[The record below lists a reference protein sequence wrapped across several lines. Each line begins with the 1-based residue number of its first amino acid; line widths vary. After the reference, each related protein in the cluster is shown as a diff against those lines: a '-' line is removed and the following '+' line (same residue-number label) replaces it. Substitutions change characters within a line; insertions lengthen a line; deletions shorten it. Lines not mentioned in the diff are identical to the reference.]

1 MNRVTQ
7 NFVLL
12 LIGGAVLKIALDDT
26 YLRYVK
32 PGLHPY
38 LIVSGAALT
47 LLALVVIG
55 RDIRTGWAAADSDHH
70 PGRSP
75 WLLLAPITALLI
87 VVPPALGAGSV
98 QSGSTAQASVG
109 APAGT
114 DDGKFPFGPLP
125 AGEAPTI
132 RMYDLIDR
140 ASYDSS
146 GELDRREI
154 TVIGFI
160 VRTENDG
167 APRPDGTRAG
177 VDLARLVITCCVAD
191 AQLLRVHLTGLDDP
205 PPDDT
210 WVSVRGKVE
219 PDSAR
224 LETQMTPTFHVTE
237 WHPVR
242 TPARVYG

>member
-32 PGLHPY
+32 PGLQPY

-47 LLALVVIG
+47 LLALLTIG
-55 RDIRTGWAAADSDHH
+55 RDIRRGWAAADSDHGH
-70 PGRSP
+70 GRAE

-98 QSGSTAQASVG
+98 QSGTTVQATVG
-109 APAGT
+109 TPADGG
-114 DDGKFPFGPLP
+114 DGKFAFPPLP
-125 AGEAPTI
+125 VGDAPTL
-132 RMYDLIDR
+132 RMYELIDR

-146 GELDRREI
+146 GALDHRDI

-160 VRTENDG
+160 VRTDHDG
-167 APRPDGTRAG
+167 APRTDGTRTG

-191 AQLLRVHLTGLDDP
+191 AQLLRVHLAGTFDP

-210 WVSVRGKVE
+210 WVSVRGRVE
-219 PDSAR
+219 PNSAR
-224 LETQMTPTFHVTE
+224 VETQMTPTLQVTE
-237 WHPVR
+237 LRPIP

>member
-1 MNRVTQ
+1 MNRVAQ

-12 LIGGAVLKIALDDT
+12 LIGGAVLKITLDGT

-32 PGLHPY
+32 PGLQPY
-38 LIVSGAALT
+38 LIVSGVALT
-47 LLALVVIG
+47 LLALLTIG
-55 RDIRTGWAAADSDHH
+55 RDIRRGWATADSDHH
-70 PGRSP
+70 PDRAQ

-98 QSGSTAQASVG
+98 QSGTAVQASVG
-109 APAGT
+109 TPAETG
-114 DDGKFPFGPLP
+114 DGKFAFPPLP
-125 AGEAPTI
+125 VGDAPTI
-132 RMYDLIDR
+132 RMYELIDR

-146 GELDRREI
+146 GALDRRDI
-154 TVIGFI
+154 TVLGFV

-167 APRPDGTRAG
+167 APRTDGTRTG

-191 AQLLRVHLTGLDDP
+191 AQLLRVHLSGAFDP

-210 WVSVRGKVE
+210 WVSVRGRVE
-219 PDSAR
+219 PNSAR
-224 LETQMTPTFHVTE
+224 TETQMTPTLQVTE
-237 WHPVR
+237 LHPIP

>member
-1 MNRVTQ
+1 MTQ

-12 LIGGAVLKIALDDT
+12 LIGGAVTKIALDDT

-32 PGLHPY
+32 PGLQPY
-38 LIVSGAALT
+38 LIASGVALT
-47 LLALVVIG
+47 LLALVAIG
-55 RDIRTGWAAADSDHH
+55 RDIRTGWAAADSDHQH
-70 PGRSP
+70 TGRP
-75 WLLLAPITALLI
+75 QWLLLAPIAALLI

-109 APAGT
+109 TPAST

-125 AGEAPTI
+125 AGDAPTL

-154 TVIGFI
+154 TVLGFI

-167 APRPDGTRAG
+167 APRTDGTSGG
-177 VDLARLVITCCVAD
+177 VDLGRLVITCCVAD
-191 AQLLRVHLTGLDDP
+191 AQLLRVHLAGVIDP

-219 PDSAR
+219 PNSAR
-224 LETQMTPTFHVTE
+224 PETQMTPTLHVTE
-237 WHPVR
+237 MHPVA